1 MNDYVLFQTRKEDQK
16 RSRKD
21 GLSKMETNKKT
32 LRIGLLGFGAMGKTH
47 LYAVRNLPFFYGDL
61 SFDAEV
67 VGVCT
72 TSMEK
77 SNRVAAQYHI
87 PFATDDP
94 NALIEREDIDVIDRC
109 RELEAK
115 ILVEEFTQRALQLR
129 IPCDTLIE
137 MVKAQGIDTD
147 RKEDGQ

>member
-1 MNDYVLFQTRKEDQK
+1 MAWSFSPHRPVYYQVAERIRQSILSGEYASGGQIPSVRQLALEAAVNPNTIQHAFSELEDQGLIV
-16 RSRKD
+16 SR
-21 GLSKMETNKKT
+21 GT
-32 LRIGLLGFGAMGKTH
+32 MGRFVT
-47 LYAVRNLPFFYGDL
+47 
-61 SFDAEV
+61 
-67 VGVCT
+67 
-72 TSMEK
+72 
-77 SNRVAAQYHI
+77 
-87 PFATDDP
+87 
-94 NALIEREDIDVIDRC
+94 EDIAVIDRC

>member
-1 MNDYVLFQTRKEDQK
+1 MAWSFSPHRPVYYQVAERIRQSILSGEYASGGQIPSVRQLALEAAVNPNTIQHAFSELEDQGLIV
-16 RSRKD
+16 SR
-21 GLSKMETNKKT
+21 GT
-32 LRIGLLGFGAMGKTH
+32 MGRFVT
-47 LYAVRNLPFFYGDL
+47 
-61 SFDAEV
+61 
-67 VGVCT
+67 
-72 TSMEK
+72 
-77 SNRVAAQYHI
+77 
-87 PFATDDP
+87 
-94 NALIEREDIDVIDRC
+94 EDIDVIDRC

>member
-1 MNDYVLFQTRKEDQK
+1 MAWSFSPHRPVYYQVAERIRQSILSGEYAPGEQIPSVRQLALEAAVNPNTIQHAFSELEDQGLIV
-16 RSRKD
+16 SR
-21 GLSKMETNKKT
+21 G
-32 LRIGLLGFGAMGKTH
+32 
-47 LYAVRNLPFFYGDL
+47 
-61 SFDAEV
+61 
-67 VGVCT
+67 T
-72 TSMEK
+72 TG
-77 SNRVAAQYHI
+77 RFV
-87 PFATDDP
+87 T
-94 NALIEREDIDVIDRC
+94 EDIAVIDRC

>member
-1 MNDYVLFQTRKEDQK
+1 
-16 RSRKD
+16 
-21 GLSKMETNKKT
+21 
-32 LRIGLLGFGAMGKTH
+32 MGRFVT
-47 LYAVRNLPFFYGDL
+47 
-61 SFDAEV
+61 
-67 VGVCT
+67 
-72 TSMEK
+72 
-77 SNRVAAQYHI
+77 
-87 PFATDDP
+87 
-94 NALIEREDIDVIDRC
+94 EDIDVIDRC